1 MGGGDQTR
9 GKINNVA
16 KGGHYVLPEMP
27 KGSAPQLGPIQWP
40 DHLCHHKLRLY
51 LYSMFV
57 INGLACVQVITT

>member
-16 KGGHYVLPEMP
+16 KGGHYVLPAMP

-40 DHLCHHKLRLY
+40 DH
-51 LYSMFV
+51 
-57 INGLACVQVITT
+57 